1 MTGGDPREVDS
12 IAEPPSLPVSRS
24 RLSMGKP
31 MEVDTIAAPA
41 TPPGRGALAVVR
53 VSGPGAVGVIR
64 SVAPA
69 LRGSKGDFLPEARR
83 VVLTEL
89 ADPRDHRLLDRGL
102 VTFFPGPAS
111 YTGEDLV
118 ELSVHGSPL
127 LVSMLMDALVWA
139 GARRA
144 EAGEFTRRAYL
155 NGKLDL
161 VRAEA
166 VADLIDADSPAAHG
180 VAVHQVEGGLSRRI
194 GSLRARLVEV
204 EALVMHHVDFP
215 EEDEPPVSIAHVVAA
230 ARKVE
235 ADLDGLL
242 ASAPEGELLREGAL
256 VVLAGRPN
264 AGKSSLYN
272 ALIGEDRAIVTEE
285 AGTTRDAL
293 EARVSL
299 GGYPFRMVDTAGL
312 RGGAVGVERLGIEV
326 AERYLD
332 RADVILLC
340 FAGHRGWGGEEE
352 AFLKRWGGRVP
363 VLAVRTQIDR
373 SDARSGEK
381 KSGPREMGVSVRS
394 GAGLGE
400 LRERLGELVYA
411 GLTASGVEAPVLTRR
426 RQRLAVR
433 EARDRVGE
441 FCTALD
447 LGVPAEAAVLEVRD
461 AEAALG
467 ELVGGV
473 STEDVLDEVFR
484 QFCIGK

>member
-1 MTGGDPREVDS
+1 
-12 IAEPPSLPVSRS
+12 
-24 RLSMGKP
+24 

-53 VSGPGAVGVIR
+53 VSGPGALSVLR
-64 SVAPA
+64 SVAPKVG
-69 LRGSKGDFLPEARR
+69 GSAGDPSPTARMA
-83 VVLTEL
+83 VLAEL
-89 ADPRDHRLLDRGL
+89 KDPRDQRLLDRGL

-118 ELSVHGSPL
+118 EFSVHGSPL

-166 VADLIDADSPAAHG
+166 VADLIDAESPAAHG
-180 VAVHQVEGGLSRRI
+180 VAVHQVEGGLSLRI
-194 GSLRARLVEV
+194 ARLRSRLVDL

-215 EEDEPPVSIAHVVAA
+215 DEDDPPVPISDVVAVA
-230 ARKVE
+230 QELEGELAE
-235 ADLDGLL
+235 LL

-272 ALIGEDRAIVTEE
+272 ALIGEERAIVTDE

-312 RGGAVGVERLGIEV
+312 RGEAVGVEKLGIEV
-326 AERYLD
+326 AERYLE

-340 FAGHRGWGGEEE
+340 FAAHRGWGEEE
-352 AFLKRWGGRVP
+352 EIFLGRWSGRVP
-363 VLAVRTQIDR
+363 VIPVRTQIDR
-373 SDARSGEK
+373 PEAGRDGARITDE
-381 KSGPREMGVSVRS
+381 VALSVRS
-394 GAGLGE
+394 GEGLGE
-400 LRERLGELVYA
+400 VRERLSELVYA
-411 GLTASGVEAPVLTRR
+411 GLATSGIETPVLTRR
-426 RQRLAVR
+426 RQRLAVE

-441 FCTALD
+441 FCRALGR
-447 LGVPAEAAVLEVRD
+447 GVPAEAAVLEVRD

-467 ELVGGV
+467 DLVGGV
-473 STEDVLDEVFR
+473 TTEDVLDRVFR